1 VALYVR
7 GVGVVPSPLWMQR
20 RLQHAGMRPI
30 NLIVDATNY
39 AMLENGQP
47 VHAYDERDV
56 KNRMIEVR
64 RARAG
69 ETLITLDGHER
80 TLIPTDIVIAD
91 AKNAIGLAGIMGGQ
105 NSEVKAD
112 TQNIIIEAAHFNA
125 SLIRK
130 TAKRFALHTEA
141 SHRFERG
148 IDIDHVAWVA
158 RRVADLIHRGASE
171 LKAEGVSVGLPEIA
185 ARLVDVQTEAKPARN
200 ILLRMSRLQKL
211 TALTDVGAPE
221 AKAILGRLGFRLLEE
236 QGDQLR
242 FAIPGWRQ
250 DMEREVDLIEEV
262 ARVHG
267 YDKIPFKL
275 PAMEIGTKPEH
286 PLIEFTDLN
295 KITLAT
301 HGLTEVISFPSWVLK
316 ISLLARFRPSIP
328 WQLPCSLPT
337 LLWISTV
344 ISGLRWYR
352 VSFML
357 SRKISGM
364 AFVVLV
370 CSRSLGLSTNRASC

>member
-1 VALYVR
+1 MRVSLRWLQDYIDLKDMSVLELSATLTQLGLEVEGVETIQPLTGPVVVGQIKKAVQHPNADKLRLCDVDVGESEPLQIVCGAPNARDGLKVVVARVGSILPRDFKIKDSKIRGEASFGMLCSEQELGLSESHDGIIELPESAPIGAFIPDYLQLNDTVIEIGLTPNRSDCLGMIGLARDLAAKLDRPLKLPLLDAKRVTESLDSAAHVQVAIADPEACQRFVALYVR

-130 TAKRFALHTEA
+130 TAKRFALA
-141 SHRFERG
+141 SNGE
-148 IDIDHVAWVA
+148 
-158 RRVADLIHRGASE
+158 ST
-171 LKAEGVSVGLPEIA
+171 S
-185 ARLVDVQTEAKPARN
+185 
-200 ILLRMSRLQKL
+200 
-211 TALTDVGAPE
+211 
-221 AKAILGRLGFRLLEE
+221 
-236 QGDQLR
+236 
-242 FAIPGWRQ
+242 
-250 DMEREVDLIEEV
+250 
-262 ARVHG
+262 
-267 YDKIPFKL
+267 
-275 PAMEIGTKPEH
+275 
-286 PLIEFTDLN
+286 
-295 KITLAT
+295 IT
-301 HGLTEVISFPSWVLK
+301 
-316 ISLLARFRPSIP
+316 
-328 WQLPCSLPT
+328 
-337 LLWISTV
+337 
-344 ISGLRWYR
+344 
-352 VSFML
+352 
-357 SRKISGM
+357 
-364 AFVVLV
+364 
-370 CSRSLGLSTNRASC
+370 SLGLPVA